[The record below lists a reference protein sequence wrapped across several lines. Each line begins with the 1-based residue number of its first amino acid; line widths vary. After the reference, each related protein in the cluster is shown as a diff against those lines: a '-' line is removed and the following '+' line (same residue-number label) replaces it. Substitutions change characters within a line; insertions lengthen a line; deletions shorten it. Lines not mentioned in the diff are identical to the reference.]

1 MTNRHP
7 GGPSAPGWSSA
18 RSTVLLRRSAAL
30 RTAYAGPPAPAAAG
44 SGSGDRG
51 SRSHP
56 VRDLLILLL
65 SLAVLGLI
73 VAASTAATTG
83 MTAAANLYKFLR

>member
-1 MTNRHP
+1 
-7 GGPSAPGWSSA
+7 
-18 RSTVLLRRSAAL
+18 
-30 RTAYAGPPAPAAAG
+30 
-44 SGSGDRG
+44 
-51 SRSHP
+51 